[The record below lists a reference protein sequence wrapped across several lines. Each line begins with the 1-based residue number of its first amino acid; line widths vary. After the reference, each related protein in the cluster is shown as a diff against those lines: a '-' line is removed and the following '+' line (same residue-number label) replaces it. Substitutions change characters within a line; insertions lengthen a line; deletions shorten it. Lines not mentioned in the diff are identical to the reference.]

1 MIHASILPVKE
12 ARVQIES
19 FRGPKGEKGDAYIHI
34 GPEAP
39 EDPSVV
45 LWVDTNESGGGA
57 GGGINEGALLEML
70 ESLGLVTLMRD
81 HDGAAITDGDGAYLT
96 L

>member
-1 MIHASILPVKE
+1 MIRLSILPVEETKI
-12 ARVQIES
+12 QIES
-19 FRGPKGEKGDAYIHI
+19 FRGPKGEKGDACIHI

-45 LWVDTNESGGGA
+45 LWIDTDESGGA
-57 GGGINEGALLEML
+57 GGMDEAALLETL
-70 ESLGLVTLMRD
+70 ERLGLVTLMRD